1 MLTILHLT
9 LVLWIAVPFPYF
21 ISAGA
26 NVFTVPKLRDSGAVL
41 GQLSFVSG
49 MFCVLFM
56 GLFYGMLLPPALCG
70 AVLALAS
77 LSLYEWTRRTVVDR
91 NFFAGLSGEA
101 PGALCDSGPYRYV
114 RHPFYLSYM
123 VAFLGVALAFSSLI
137 VIGVCL
143 LNIGLFVY
151 MALDDERVLL
161 TSAMGA
167 DYQLYKMKVGMFL
180 PRLVVRRSDPK

>member
-1 MLTILHLT
+1 MLTILHFA
-9 LVLWIAVPFPYF
+9 LVLWMAVPFPYF

-26 NVFTVPKLRDSGAVL
+26 NIFTVPKLRDNGAVL

-49 MFCVLFM
+49 MLCVLFM
-56 GLFYGMLLPPALCG
+56 GLFYGMLLPLALCG
-70 AVLALAS
+70 AILALGS

-91 NFFAGLSGEA
+91 NFFAGLSGEV
-101 PGALCDSGPYRYV
+101 PGALCDSGPYGFV

-123 VAFLGVALAFSSLI
+123 VAFLGVALAFPSLI

-161 TSAMGA
+161 ASAMGA
-167 DYQLYKMKVGMFL
+167 DYQLYKMRVGMFL
-180 PRLVVRRSDPK
+180 PRLLASQSDAK

>member
-1 MLTILHLT
+1 M
-9 LVLWIAVPFPYF
+9 
-21 ISAGA
+21 
-26 NVFTVPKLRDSGAVL
+26 PKLRDSGAVL
-41 GQLSFVSG
+41 R
-49 MFCVLFM
+49 
-56 GLFYGMLLPPALCG
+56 
-70 AVLALAS
+70 
-77 LSLYEWTRRTVVDR
+77 TRRTVVDR

-143 LNIGLFVY
+143 LNIGLFVD

>member
-1 MLTILHLT
+1 MLTIVHLT
-9 LVLWIAVPFPYF
+9 LVLWMAVPFPYF

-26 NVFTVPKLRDSGAVL
+26 YIFTVPKLRDSGAVL

-49 MFCVLFM
+49 MLCVLFM
-56 GLFYGMLLPPALCG
+56 GLFYGLLLPLALCG
-70 AVLALAS
+70 CVLALGS
-77 LSLYEWTRRTVVDR
+77 VLLYEWTRRTMVDR
-91 NFFAGLSGEA
+91 NFFAGLSGEV
-101 PGALCDSGPYRYV
+101 PGALCDSGPYRFV

-123 VAFLGVALAFSSLI
+123 VAFLGVALAFPSPI

-143 LNIGLFVY
+143 LNIGFFVY

-161 TSAMGA
+161 ASAMGA

-180 PRLVVRRSDPK
+180 PRLEARRSRD